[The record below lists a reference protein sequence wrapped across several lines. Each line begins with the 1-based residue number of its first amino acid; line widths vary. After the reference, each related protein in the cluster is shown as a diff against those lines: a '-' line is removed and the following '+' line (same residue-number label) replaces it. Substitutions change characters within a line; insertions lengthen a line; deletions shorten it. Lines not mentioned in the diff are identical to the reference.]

1 MRLLHQLL
9 QLLLL
14 KQQRIKLKHLAK
26 SLAREGLRKRAFFI
40 APSFHSFLVKY
51 IYIFKLQL

>member
-14 KQQRIKLKHLAK
+14 TLLRIKLNHLAK
-26 SLAREGLRKRAFFI
+26 LLALEGLRKRAFFV
-40 APSFHSFLVKY
+40 ASRFHSFFGVILLY
-51 IYIFKLQL
+51 L